1 MSVQANWHLEGLELP
16 EGDPL
21 QAIAQ
26 LKSGARVIDLT
37 RGEDEVRAEFLAAF
51 QRENDFS
58 VRADLECDLK
68 WTVRGPNGPR
78 DLRNPC
84 YDCPHFTKDHE
95 NEARALLCGLGRHQN
110 DLLDTLDALHVSDAL
125 DHELAAAF
133 EAEAAAAA
141 ELAAAL
147 L

>member
-26 LKSGARVIDLT
+26 LKSGAKVIDLT
-37 RGEDEVRAEFLAAF
+37 RGEDEIRAEFKAAF

-58 VRADLECDLK
+58 VRAGLECELK
-68 WTVRGPNGPR
+68 WTLDNGQ
-78 DLRNPC
+78 RNPC
-84 YDCPHFTKDHE
+84 YDCPMFTKDKE
-95 NEARALLCGLGRHQN
+95 NEARALLCELGRHQN
-110 DLLDTLDALHVSDAL
+110 DLLDALEALHTIDAL
-125 DHELAAAF
+125 DHELATAF
-133 EAEAAAAA
+133 ETEAAAAA
-141 ELAAAL
+141 ELATAL

>member
-1 MSVQANWHLEGLELP
+1 VSVRANWHLEGLVLP
-16 EGDPL
+16 DGDPL

-37 RGEDEVRAEFLAAF
+37 RGEDEIRVEFMAAL

-58 VRADLECDLK
+58 VRAGLECDLK
-68 WTVRGPNGPR
+68 WKLDGQS

-95 NEARALLCGLGRHQN
+95 NEARALLCELGRHQN
-110 DLLDTLDALHVSDAL
+110 DLLDALDALHVSDAL
-125 DHELAAAF
+125 DHELAAVF
-133 EAEAAAAA
+133 EVEAAAAA